1 LENPKLKAY
10 AEWHHSVDAP
20 TYAKGRV
27 CIMGDA
33 AHAMTPWQGAG
44 AGQAVEDAMILD
56 TLMKEVRE
64 PRQLTAAFKAYDEV
78 RRPRTQK
85 VVASSMVTGRMM
97 FGRDPDIGLD
107 VEKMRA
113 AIAPRWD
120 FIYNFDLAGHKQ
132 AALTA
137 MREFE
142 DLKGT

>member
-1 LENPKLKAY
+1 
-10 AEWHHSVDAP
+10 
-20 TYAKGRV
+20 
-27 CIMGDA
+27 MGDA

-44 AGQAVEDAMILD
+44 AGQAIEDAMILEI
-56 TLMKEVRE
+56 LLKEVKE
-64 PRQLTAAFKAYDEV
+64 SRQIGAAFKAYDEV

-97 FGRDPDIGLD
+97 FGREPEIGLD

-120 FIYNFDLAGHKQ
+120 FIYNFDLAGHKK

-137 MREFE
+137 MRKFE
-142 DLKGT
+142 DLKSS